1 MTLSVNGEPMQDGNT
16 SQMIFSIAE
25 QIAYLSRILLQPGD
39 LIATGTPDGVGMS
52 RGVYLKPGD
61 DDGVGGRHRR
71 HREPG
76 RLGKPIAATASQ
88 PDGDGAGSRPARK

>member
-25 QIAYLSRILLQPGD
+25 QIAYLSRILTLQPGD
-39 LIATGTPDGVGMS
+39 LIATGTPDGVGMG
-52 RGVYLKPGD
+52 RGVSQAWRY

-88 PDGDGAGSRPARK
+88 P